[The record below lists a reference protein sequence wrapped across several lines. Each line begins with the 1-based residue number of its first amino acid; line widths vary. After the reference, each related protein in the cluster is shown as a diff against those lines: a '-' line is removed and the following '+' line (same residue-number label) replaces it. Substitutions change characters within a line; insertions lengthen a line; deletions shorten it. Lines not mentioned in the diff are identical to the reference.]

1 MSGVPSERP
10 VHLLAAD
17 PEGRAVLLEASPDG
31 TLRLPQLGPIGEFEE
46 HPPIAALLAGYLG
59 AAHPIMRVLP
69 IGGDR
74 GEGAT
79 DIAVVAEPLA
89 GPGPDATRWIPLDDP
104 RLDGLRSATALGRHV
119 ARWLGELV
127 AGTVDP
133 RRQRWER
140 PGFQGEVSRWMAAQL
155 EVAGTPALGDPTV
168 SQLWAISTMLHVET
182 TGGRVFLKACA
193 RVFDAEPAM
202 TETLH
207 RTLPGAVPEVIAI
220 DAAEGWLLMRDAGGV
235 IMGEQPADTW
245 PAAFPALAAIQRAT
259 SGGLDG
265 IELEDRGPAAL
276 AASLPALLESP
287 FVAAFPDDIGPRF
300 RAAAPRLHDAC
311 GALASLPPGPT
322 LMHGD
327 FHPWNALRDGDRVVV
342 IDWSDS
348 AMGHPFMDLTNWFK
362 RVGDPAVRRA
372 MLDVWL
378 DGWVDAAPR
387 PALEEAARLGLV
399 VGALHQ
405 VESYRRIVASLE
417 PDADWG
423 LAGGGP
429 GFARWALAWLD
440 DGLEA
445 TVPRRAT

>member
-1 MSGVPSERP
+1 
-10 VHLLAAD
+10 
-17 PEGRAVLLEASPDG
+17 
-31 TLRLPQLGPIGEFEE
+31 
-46 HPPIAALLAGYLG
+46 
-59 AAHPIMRVLP
+59 
-69 IGGDR
+69 
-74 GEGAT
+74 
-79 DIAVVAEPLA
+79 
-89 GPGPDATRWIPLDDP
+89 
-104 RLDGLRSATALGRHV
+104 
-119 ARWLGELV
+119 
-127 AGTVDP
+127 
-133 RRQRWER
+133 
-140 PGFQGEVSRWMAAQL
+140 MAAQL
-155 EVAGTPALGDPTV
+155 EAAGTPALGDPTV
-168 SQLWAISTMLHVET
+168 TQLWAISTMLRVET
-182 TGGRVFLKACA
+182 TDGRAFLKACA

-202 TETLH
+202 TEALH

-245 PAAFPALAAIQRAT
+245 PAALPALAAIHRAT

-311 GALASLPPGPT
+311 EALASLPPGPT

-362 RVGDPAVRRA
+362 RVGDPTARRA

-378 DGWVDAAPR
+378 DGLGGRRTSLRPRGGGTPGPRGRGAPPGGELPADRGLARAGRRLGAGGRRAGIRPVGARLARRRARGHGPAPR
-387 PALEEAARLGLV
+387 HLRRVAWPAEEAIAHVPAVRDP
-399 VGALHQ
+399 GADP
-405 VESYRRIVASLE
+405 S
-417 PDADWG
+417 
-423 LAGGGP
+423 AGGSARVYLDTVWP
-429 GFARWALAWLD
+429 GRGRVAA
-440 DGLEA
+440 G
-445 TVPRRAT
+445 T